1 MKRPGIGIALFIIL
15 MLTAALLG
23 VSYLAAQWLGTP
35 FVPVDLSAWLAQ
47 SGLESW
53 PALVESVNNI
63 LTNLGIGLLTSTT
76 TAEAFLAIL
85 LFFGYGIVIGLGFYA
100 ITGRRGN
107 QPDLI
112 DGLVAGAFFGAPMV
126 FISLAVGTSTLP
138 PLLNITWLA
147 LLFLAWGGAL
157 GDSMARAMV
166 PIPPQPP
173 DDIEAVTVDEEPIV
187 EVIDTIDTEEAV
199 EDLTDTDLVEEY
211 VAVKEEPQSIM
222 GRRQFLL
229 RFGAS
234 TAAIAAGS
242 AVAGRA
248 FAYQPPDVD
257 EPRVPLP
264 LAEPGFLEAQQEL
277 FGNFRRFA
285 IVRDSALSPGESNVL
300 ALGAEYPDRNYI
312 SIWIGDGSPI
322 IIYENLETAAE
333 AFSSDGQPAAIYWLD
348 N

>member
-35 FVPVDLSAWLAQ
+35 FVPVDLATWLAQ

-53 PALVESVNNI
+53 PALVESTNNF
-63 LTNLGIGLLTSTT
+63 LTNLGIDTLTSPT
-76 TAEAFLAIL
+76 TAEVLLAII
-85 LFFGYGIVIGLGFYA
+85 LFFAYAIVIGSGFYA
-100 ITGRRGN
+100 FTGRRGN

-112 DGLVAGAFFGAPMV
+112 DGLVAGVFFGAPLV
-126 FISLAVGTSTLP
+126 FVSLAGGTSILP
-138 PLLNITWLA
+138 PLLNITWLS
-147 LLFLAWGGAL
+147 LLFLGWGGAL

-173 DDIEAVTVDEEPIV
+173 DDIEAVTVDEEPVV
-187 EVIDTIDTEEAV
+187 EVIGTEDAV

-248 FAYQPPDVD
+248 LAYQPPDVE

-348 N
+348 T